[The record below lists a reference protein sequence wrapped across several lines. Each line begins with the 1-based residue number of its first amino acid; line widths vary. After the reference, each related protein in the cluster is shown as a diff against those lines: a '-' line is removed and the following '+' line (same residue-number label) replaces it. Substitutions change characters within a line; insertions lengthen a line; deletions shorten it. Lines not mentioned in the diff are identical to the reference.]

1 MVRFITEKEL
11 RMTKLS
17 GTELVE
23 QLARQSHENKEQFAK
38 VLVSKWPTLA
48 KDIVHMIDA
57 ELHSDAESSDE

>member
-1 MVRFITEKEL
+1 
-11 RMTKLS
+11 MTKLS